1 MSLYSFSCAL
11 LCVRTG
17 SSTRWFFVEVLS
29 YFASNAVFSFWQLDA
44 FLFLRLFFAVNA
56 LCAIFLSVLHI
67 KRKRIYI
74 YIFAFAS
81 LTIFLFIDAA
91 HLRDANTPKHWIRR
105 REKKREKE
113 EYTWSEFFSF
123 WLWKKEE
130 NTMTIMKI
138 YFVRF
143 YIAWDREKEREKYS
157 DRKHMRRWIVVTSNT
172 KTCTYI
178 KVCL

>member
-1 MSLYSFSCAL
+1 MCENRQFDQMIFCRS
-11 LCVRTG
+11 
-17 SSTRWFFVEVLS
+17 
-29 YFASNAVFSFWQLDA
+29 A
-44 FLFLRLFFAVNA
+44 FLFCFQR
-56 LCAIFLSVLHI
+56 SVLVLTTRRLSFSSLVFCG
-67 KRKRIYI
+67 KRVMRYISLCSTHKKKKNIYI
-74 YIFAFAS
+74 YFCICKSYYFP
-81 LTIFLFIDAA
+81 L
-91 HLRDANTPKHWIRR
+91 HWRRTFER
-105 REKKREKE
+105 REYTKTLDKKERKKREKE